1 MPARPPGPRS
11 KRVKRMNAPTP
22 TPSATSLA
30 IPLGVIV
37 TCKQPKNAWADPV
50 WRASGVMLEIPPGPD
65 WRELGRG
72 EGYTQYLTTR
82 AQLELFRKETEAYIA
97 NIESSE
103 PALYIVLRES
113 ETDAAPVEVH
123 LVTAS
128 PFEAQDYMDSSEET
142 VERVSMPAPLLEM
155 IEAFIAEHHVEEKFR
170 KRKRDEVNI
179 SEEKFGKEPIHV
191 VRQRMQGNGREQ

>member
-1 MPARPPGPRS
+1 
-11 KRVKRMNAPTP
+11 MNAPTP

-50 WRASGVMLEIPPGPD
+50 WRASSVMLEIPPGPD
-65 WRELGRG
+65 WRELARG

-97 NIESSE
+97 NIESRE
-103 PALYIVLRES
+103 PALYVVLRES
-113 ETDAAPVEVH
+113 ETDDAPVEVH

-142 VERVSMPAPLLEM
+142 VERVAMPAPLLEM

-170 KRKRDEVNI
+170 KRKRDEVDI
-179 SEEKFGKEPIHV
+179 TEEKFGKEPIHV

>member
-1 MPARPPGPRS
+1 
-11 KRVKRMNAPTP
+11 
-22 TPSATSLA
+22 
-30 IPLGVIV
+30 
-37 TCKQPKNAWADPV
+37 
-50 WRASGVMLEIPPGPD
+50 MLEIPPGPD
-65 WRELGRG
+65 WRELARG

-113 ETDAAPVEVH
+113 ETDDAPIDVH

-142 VERVSMPAPLLEM
+142 VERVAMPAPLLEM

-170 KRKRDEVNI
+170 KRKRDEVDI
-179 SEEKFGKEPIHV
+179 TEEKFGKEPIHV